1 MQRDGN
7 LSFLPARS
15 ACLDVALKAREE
27 GHWVQTVK
35 WEADSVGTAVGMLG
49 EVAVR
54 RKTPRLG
61 AMLAL

>member
-1 MQRDGN
+1 M
-7 LSFLPARS
+7 
-15 ACLDVALKAREE
+15 KAREE

-35 WEADSVGTAVGMLG
+35 WEADAVGTAVGILG